1 MRDATSRPPEL
12 RRRSVFRALL
22 ALGLAPLFG
31 CERGPAQGAVLGAG
45 ATLPPFALPDLSG
58 AIRSY
63 AAGRPMFLNFWATW
77 CPPCRAEMDALAI
90 LFAQLQSRGAQ
101 GYAISIDADV
111 NLVREFVLA
120 MPQPVPILL
129 DPERSY
135 AEGVLGVASYPTS
148 LLVDSE
154 GVVVRV
160 VAGPREWDSPAM
172 IEEIMRSIL
181 SV

>member
-1 MRDATSRPPEL
+1 L
-12 RRRSVFRALL
+12 RRRSVLRALL

-31 CERGPAQGAVLGAG
+31 CERGPAQGAALGDVLGAG

-58 AIRSY
+58 AIQSY

-77 CPPCRAEMDALAI
+77 CPPCRAEMDALAV
-90 LFAQLQSRGAQ
+90 LFGRLQDRGAQ

-181 SV
+181 